1 MTEKHILPIN
11 KDREAK
17 LAKRLKV
24 PAEYD
29 TLGIENIVD
38 AKNTEELRI
47 ALEGTKNLYKEAQE
61 DTELALL
68 QEVVQS
74 YSLDTTNDANR
85 DKFIQK
91 LNDYL
96 TSCGVETG
104 VLLQQNVHPSDFNT
118 VIKVRNALIK
128 DYKAQ
133 SITELMLIDTAVSA
147 YFRLMKCNKV
157 YNLFLIDKEGV
168 TDFRQERVN
177 MMKELSKQLDIS
189 HRQFISAISFIKDL
203 KQPPVKVK
211 INTKQAF
218 VAQNQQINQSP
229 NDLGKNVK
237 TISGEL

>member
-11 KDREAK
+11 KERQDK
-17 LAKRLKV
+17 LAKRSKV

-38 AKNTEELRI
+38 AKNTEELRL
-47 ALEGTKNLYKEAQE
+47 ALEDTKKLYKDAQE

-68 QEVVQS
+68 QETVQA
-74 YSLDTTNDANR
+74 YSLDTSNDANR
-85 DKFIQK
+85 ERFIQK
-91 LNDYL
+91 LNNYL

-104 VLLQQNVHPSDFNT
+104 ILLQNNVHPSDFNS
-118 VIKVRNALIK
+118 VAQVRNSLIK
-128 DYKAQ
+128 EYKAQ
-133 SITELMLIDTAVSA
+133 SVTELMLIDTAVSA

-157 YNLFLIDKEGV
+157 YNLFLIDRDGN
-168 TDFRQERVN
+168 TDFRQDRIN
-177 MMKELSKQLDIS
+177 LMKELSKQLDIS
-189 HRQFISAISFIKDL
+189 HRQFISAVSFIKDL
-203 KQPPVKVK
+203 RQPPVKVK

-237 TISGEL
+237 TIN